1 MPCAPSRP
9 VYSIPFES
17 ERMFR
22 LAKVTRERLAAV
34 KKLNVVLVVLGVIML
49 MGISGAV
56 GYIKG
61 FSDGTALSSSST
73 SSQQTQSTSDCTT
86 QPSGWQWQWIGYGA
100 AQPKG
105 VTRTDPHSYAGYCI
119 SSLPFALGTY
129 TPERPGVL
137 AVTYSI
143 QGSGVSSYTVVML
156 YTSPQVV
163 VEPLDGN
170 GTTVASIRPIAV
182 SMLTP
187 LSSSSKHDQTA
198 IPRIFTMPG
207 VTYPIIVGDSAG
219 FGLPCSYSDIQDAVM
234 GARALNH
241 C

>member
-1 MPCAPSRP
+1 MRSLKQLSP
-9 VYSIPFES
+9 
-17 ERMFR
+17 
-22 LAKVTRERLAAV
+22 LTK
-34 KKLNVVLVVLGVIML
+34 VVLVVVFVASIGLSALFGFNAGRYSV
-49 MGISGAV
+49 SG
-56 GYIKG
+56 
-61 FSDGTALSSSST
+61 DQSSHHPVSA
-73 SSQQTQSTSDCTT
+73 QIQSTGDCMT

-100 AQPKG
+100 AQPTG
-105 VTRTDPHSYAGYCI
+105 VTRTNPNSYAGYCI
-119 SSLPFALGTY
+119 SSLPFAFGTY
-129 TPERPGVL
+129 IPDQPGVL

-143 QGSGVSSYTVVML
+143 QGDGVSSYTVVML

-170 GTTVASIRPIAV
+170 GTTVASIRPFAV

-187 LSSSSKHDQTA
+187 LSSSSKHDQAA
-198 IPRIFTMPG
+198 IPGRFTIPG
-207 VTYPIIVGDSAG
+207 VIDPIVVGDSAG